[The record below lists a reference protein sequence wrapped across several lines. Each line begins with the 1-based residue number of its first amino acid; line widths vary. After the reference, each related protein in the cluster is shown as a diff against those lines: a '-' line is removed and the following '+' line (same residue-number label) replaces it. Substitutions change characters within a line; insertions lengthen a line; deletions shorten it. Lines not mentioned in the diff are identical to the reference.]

1 MAHTLGEENPVTR
14 RISLLL
20 RRFPFIIRL
29 PYLAFSRIQARYTI
43 GVAAVIID
51 DRGRVLL
58 VEHAYHPRYPWGLP
72 GGWLDDDE
80 EPAEAIKR
88 ELCEELELQ
97 VTVLGGVHIA
107 RTARNHID
115 LAFHCKALSPIG
127 KLSHE
132 LLTYQW
138 VALDQLPDIKR
149 FHRQSIQAARNEAR
163 EEDTWKR
170 V

>member
-1 MAHTLGEENPVTR
+1 LGEENPVTR

-20 RRFPFIIRL
+20 RRFPFIMRL

-51 DRGRVLL
+51 DRRRVLL

-80 EPAEAIKR
+80 DPAQAVAR
-88 ELCEELELQ
+88 ELSEELELK
-97 VTVLGGVHIA
+97 VRVLRVVYIA

-132 LLTYQW
+132 LLAYQW

-163 EEDTWKR
+163 EEETWER